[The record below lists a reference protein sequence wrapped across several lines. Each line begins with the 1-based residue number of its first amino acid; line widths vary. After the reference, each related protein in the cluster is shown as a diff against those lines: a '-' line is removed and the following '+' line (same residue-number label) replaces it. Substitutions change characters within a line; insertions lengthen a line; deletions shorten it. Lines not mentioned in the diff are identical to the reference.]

1 MRTITIEE
9 CLELMAGFS
18 TQNIQP
24 NFIILDRDKQILIDI
39 AKKVYKGLALT
50 DRQYEVV
57 KKIFIT
63 RYKTQFKNRDID
75 IENSVNSL
83 RQPIRYLDRSEYIK
97 IEQGKDFVDPIWSGF
112 TPAKVIAVRFPFNMT
127 YSKIIADIKKTEYD
141 LSRFYSQRIKDIY
154 ILPYTEKIIYKLI
167 SKFKNKIKDID
178 KTLLEVYEQCELIAK
193 KPENFV
199 PGIYNFEIKHSSEN
213 VVQYYK
219 DLFGTPVHEN
229 LFLYYDRREKMGLVN
244 FNDRDIENSQKNL
257 SVLSKK
263 VLMRKWPRINLDL
276 KKWPLEQIMEC
287 VIELRRF
294 PLLVVLPGQTEK
306 ECLESLH
313 QQHSLF
319 KNIVANNDVSVLTR
333 MKNTNNFGKEF
344 NEYIKNN
351 NLNNSLAKSTK
362 IVYITSKKIP
372 KPLLISDWTPEAVL
386 ICDNTRNYSK
396 VDSYVGSIDLQ
407 LQINGQDSFWNQINF
422 GGENI

>member
-127 YSKIIADIKKTEYD
+127 YSKIIADIKK
-141 LSRFYSQRIKDIY
+141 L
-154 ILPYTEKIIYKLI
+154 
-167 SKFKNKIKDID
+167 
-178 KTLLEVYEQCELIAK
+178 
-193 KPENFV
+193 
-199 PGIYNFEIKHSSEN
+199 
-213 VVQYYK
+213 
-219 DLFGTPVHEN
+219 
-229 LFLYYDRREKMGLVN
+229 
-244 FNDRDIENSQKNL
+244 
-257 SVLSKK
+257 
-263 VLMRKWPRINLDL
+263 
-276 KKWPLEQIMEC
+276 
-287 VIELRRF
+287 
-294 PLLVVLPGQTEK
+294 
-306 ECLESLH
+306 
-313 QQHSLF
+313 
-319 KNIVANNDVSVLTR
+319 
-333 MKNTNNFGKEF
+333 NT
-344 NEYIKNN
+344 
-351 NLNNSLAKSTK
+351 T
-362 IVYITSKKIP
+362 
-372 KPLLISDWTPEAVL
+372 
-386 ICDNTRNYSK
+386 
-396 VDSYVGSIDLQ
+396 
-407 LQINGQDSFWNQINF
+407 
-422 GGENI
+422 